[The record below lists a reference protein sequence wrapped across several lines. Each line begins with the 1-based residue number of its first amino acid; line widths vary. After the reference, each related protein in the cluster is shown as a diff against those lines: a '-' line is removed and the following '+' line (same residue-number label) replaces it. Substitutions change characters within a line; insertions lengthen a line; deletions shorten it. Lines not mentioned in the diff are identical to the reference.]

1 MNQGRRTIR
10 IDWTSTTIYAV
21 FTALALGILI
31 VFVGFVEDKLGAI
44 SWTILITGLAGG
56 AAIVL
61 TLILRWYS
69 AQLLDDATARVAAP
83 LDRLRE
89 SFASGSEAPVTRDEL
104 RTMRGDL
111 LALWPEILRVV
122 RIGLSV
128 MFLMALM
135 VELIALATAAVAYL
149 QAERLEQQNTLLK
162 SQSATQ
168 DAAFLS
174 ESLSSLDTIARYLDS
189 TQTLVSGLE
198 DDLLSPFD
206 IIDRFV
212 SETTDG
218 VTMEH
223 MIADVCPSSEE
234 SSCNDMAANA
244 VPDLI
249 DADGNLRVTD
259 KNAAA
264 LRGYYRLSLTA
275 EAVTQMFIASLGTM
289 ETTVQEDIDKGNRL
303 LTDAAVSCG
312 TDPEGRL
319 LRDLWD
325 GVIGMGYAAID
336 MWPIDLPSQIV
347 PGKVMHFP
355 DLEGKANF
363 LGFAAAMGVV
373 DTTLNGEGSTVS
385 GPEQAAIVFGQALET
400 LQAGIR
406 KLADL
411 CSNELRSLGEQM
423 VLINQRRTDIVES
436 LRRASNLPR

>member
-10 IDWTSTTIYAV
+10 IDWTSTTLYAV
-21 FTALALGILI
+21 FTALAFGILI

-56 AAIVL
+56 VAIVL
-61 TLILRWYS
+61 MLVLRWYS
-69 AQLLDDATARVAAP
+69 AQILDDATARVAAP

-89 SFASGSEAPVTRDEL
+89 SFAGGSDAPVTRDEL
-104 RTMRGDL
+104 RTIRGDL
-111 LALWPEILRVV
+111 LALWPELLRVA

-162 SQSATQ
+162 SQSSTQ

-174 ESLSSLDTIARYLDS
+174 ESLSSLDAIGRRLNS
-189 TQTLVSGLE
+189 TQTLVSELE

-212 SETTDG
+212 SETADG
-218 VTMEH
+218 VTMEN
-223 MIADVCPSSEE
+223 MIADVCPSGEE
-234 SSCNDMAANA
+234 PSCNDMAANA
-244 VPDLI
+244 ISELI
-249 DADGNLRVTD
+249 DSDGNMRVTEE
-259 KNAAA
+259 NAAA
-264 LRGYYRLSLTA
+264 LRGYYRLSRAA
-275 EAVTQMFIASLGTM
+275 EAVTHMFIASLGAM
-289 ETTVQEDIDKGNRL
+289 ETTIQEDIDKGNRL
-303 LTDAAVSCG
+303 LTDATVACG
-312 TDPEGRL
+312 TDPEGSV
-319 LRDLWD
+319 RDLWD

-336 MWPIDLPSQIV
+336 MWPIDSPSQIV

-355 DLEGKANF
+355 DMEGRANF
-363 LGFAAAMGVV
+363 LGFAAAIGVV
-373 DTTLNGEGSTVS
+373 DTTLNGEGSTVG
-385 GPEQAAIVFGQALET
+385 GPEQAAIVFGQALES
-400 LQAGIR
+400 LRAGIR
-406 KLADL
+406 ELAAL
-411 CSNELRSLGEQM
+411 CSNELDSLGEQM